1 MASNLDHV
9 SIPVDNIF
17 ADFLYLI
24 VFFEKSVAIGSMEW
38 RVLKTQTA
46 RTRGDLNVFNLE
58 KNRIPAVCRMG
69 VLLEWRTMRI
79 NYMCRV

>member
-1 MASNLDHV
+1 MASNLDRV
-9 SIPVDNIF
+9 STPVDELF

-38 RVLKTQTA
+38 RVLKTQMA
-46 RTRGDLNVFNLE
+46 RTRGDLNVFKLE